1 MLSNKAI
8 ERFKVSSLDE
18 KREIIFLYFNAY
30 KQAKSKDYPMALRH
44 LNSANGLWGNPE
56 LTIVFNT
63 SSICFSNYHL
73 VKFEKQI
80 EEVLEHLIS
89 IFAPSVV
96 S

>member
-56 LTIVFNT
+56 LTIILNELLWDF
-63 SSICFSNYHL
+63 HL